1 MTNEE
6 IIEEILNESEEL
18 KIRRQVLERS
28 VKLRQIFPDM
38 SILDS
43 IESSFNE
50 IKNGLDNNLQ

>member
-28 VKLRQIFPDM
+28 VTLHQLFPNM

-43 IESSFNE
+43 IEAAFNE
-50 IKNGLDNNLQ
+50 IKNELDNNLQ